1 MRKMLLSLLLAFAV
15 TTTAGCLDRGLRP
28 VPAEIE
34 RALTPRIP
42 GSIEH
47 TLVPP
52 HVVIAHAEELQL
64 TDPQRAIIVEVADTT
79 RARVASLDTDLDRT
93 TEALRV
99 LLAATPIDEEAAI
112 AAAREVS
119 AVEDEIKFAHL
130 RMLIRVQNTLTAEQ
144 RAQAQRYRTP

>member
-1 MRKMLLSLLLAFAV
+1 MICF
-15 TTTAGCLDRGLRP
+15 AGCGRAEN
-28 VPAEIE
+28 PAESST
-34 RALTPRIP
+34 AFHAPSPRVP

-47 TLVPP
+47 ALTPP
-52 HVVIAHAEELQL
+52 NVVIAHGEELQL
-64 TDPQRAIIVEVADTT
+64 TGAQRSVIVEATDTT
-79 RARVASLDTDLDRT
+79 RTQLASLNTDLDRT

-99 LLAATPIDEEAAI
+99 LLAATPIDEGAAMD
-112 AAAREVS
+112 AARAVS